1 MLREGCVPLW
11 SASTRCHRGRGD
23 WSVVESERVRQW
35 RPGRPV
41 PVGAILGPF
50 RRGPGDPTTVVDR
63 DGTWWRAFR
72 SPEGTAT
79 LALTPGADEVIARA
93 WGAGAGWAL
102 DAVPALLGAGDDPS
116 GFAPHHDVVA
126 AAHRRFG
133 GYRVPA
139 SHLVVDALVPAVI
152 EQKVTGKEAF
162 AGYRALV
169 RRFGEPAPGPRV
181 GLVMAP
187 TAAGWRG
194 IPSWEY
200 LRAGVTPQRSDTI
213 MRVTRVAGRLEEIVG
228 MPLPAA
234 RARLLALPGVGVWTA
249 AECTQRALGDPDSPS
264 FGDYHV
270 AKEIGWALLGHDIDD
285 DELAHLLEPYAGHR
299 YRVQALLALAGSRRP
314 RRGPRFTLPTHLPE
328 GSGLARPAQRGRS
341 GPRTT
346 GRPPGG
352 R

>member
-1 MLREGCVPLW
+1 MAQPRERHYAPAGPLAL
-11 SASTRCHRGRGD
+11 SA
-23 WSVVESERVRQW
+23 V
-35 RPGRPV
+35 
-41 PVGAILGPF
+41 LGTY
-50 RRGPGDPTTVVDR
+50 RHGGGDPTWARDEAGIWLGRQTPAGPGTLVVRLDAAAGTVV
-63 DGTWWRAFR
+63 GT
-72 SPEGTAT
+72 
-79 LALTPGADEVIARA
+79 A
-93 WGAGAGWAL
+93 WGAGADWLLDGLPDLVGARDDWA
-102 DAVPALLGAGDDPS
+102 
-116 GFAPHHDVVA
+116 GFVAHHEQVA
-126 AAHRRFG
+126 AARRANPG
-133 GYRVPA
+133 WRLGR
-139 SHLVVDALVPAVI
+139 SRLVLDSLVPAII

-169 RRFGEPAPGPRV
+169 RRFGEPAPGPRA

-270 AKEIGWALLGHDIDD
+270 AKEIGWALLGHDIGD